1 MRNSTCQSLSG
12 EAGDQLD
19 DEVDQLDAEEGD
31 DDAAEAL
38 ERAQKQIDA
47 HRNAGAAA
55 NMAKYLAAKASWEA
69 ANVCLQ
75 FHGGFGFA
83 DEYDV
88 ERKFRETRLYQVAP
102 ISTNLILSYV
112 AEHVLGLPRSF

>member
-1 MRNSTCQSLSG
+1 MQFPIT
-12 EAGDQLD
+12 EAHI
-19 DEVDQLDAEEGD
+19 EVESADLTRWMACERFDGHQPCGAE
-31 DDAAEAL
+31 
-38 ERAQKQIDA
+38 
-47 HRNAGAAA
+47 A

-69 ANVCLQ
+69 ANACIQ

-112 AEHVLGLPRSF
+112 AEHLLGLPRSF